1 MAEIRTPATAANIG
15 PGFDCLGMALG
26 IWNTFH
32 VQKAADTKLINV
44 EERFNNSDNLFLQA
58 YRRGCGMLGENSG
71 IIAEF
76 NCEIPVARGLGSSA
90 SMIIGG
96 LKAASILHGDRLSE
110 NDILQAACDMEGHPD
125 NTAPCLLGGLTATMR
140 NVYRGWIPRRLQVS
154 GLWNITLLIPDFEVN
169 TDEAREILPDMY
181 SRRIIAR
188 NTANVVMLTEA
199 LRTGDAELLRH
210 ASKDRLHEPDRSRL
224 IPDYD
229 TIHSLCVNDAGGA
242 LVISGSGPALLLISP
257 RQLSESACAK
267 IEALPNRWKIVRTE
281 LALQGTQSKGDPR

>member
-58 YRRGCGMLGENSG
+58 YRRGCGLLGENSG

-140 NVYRGWIPRRLQVS
+140 NVYREWIPRRLQVS

-210 ASKDRLHEPDRSRL
+210 ASKDRLHEPYRSRL

-229 TIHSLCVNDAGGA
+229 TIYSLCVNDAGGA

-267 IEALPNRWKIVRTE
+267 IEALPNSWKIVKTE

>member
-32 VQKAADTKLINV
+32 VQKAAETKLINV

-140 NVYRGWIPRRLQVS
+140 NVYREWIPRRLQVS

-210 ASKDRLHEPDRSRL
+210 ASKDRLHEPYRSRL

>member
-110 NDILQAACDMEGHPD
+110 NDILQAACDTEGHPD

-140 NVYRGWIPRRLQVS
+140 NVYREWIPRRLQVS

-210 ASKDRLHEPDRSRL
+210 ASKDRLHEPYRSRL

>member
-140 NVYRGWIPRRLQVS
+140 NVYREWIPRRLQVS

-210 ASKDRLHEPDRSRL
+210 ASKDRLHEPYRSRL

>member
-32 VQKAADTKLINV
+32 VQKAAETKLINV

-140 NVYRGWIPRRLQVS
+140 NVYREWIPRRLQVS

-210 ASKDRLHEPDRSRL
+210 ASKDRLHEPYRSRL

-229 TIHSLCVNDAGGA
+229 TIYSLCVNDAGGA